1 MPTRRSPRP
10 PPHDRAGGQWRLL
23 PSPAAT
29 AAAAAPLPFTAALWG
44 RRWRTHSWRPPPPP
58 YLLAWRRTS
67 HGHSHSSFGFLRALS
82 HILLLQL
89 ARSFVRYL
97 PIKRRRSLAPS
108 TARETLTH
116 ARTHTRRISER
127 PHAHAARRTTIVLF
141 MFAVLYSDPPLVR
154 GPSTSSPRRRCNKHK
169 VHRRHHRRRRRNMV
183 LIRGPITDALGSV
196 YNIREER
203 IFAAECYYFRRKIVL
218 SSRRLRLLRRRNNN
232 IIILWCI
239 RSQRQCQHHLVFRMC
254 FNSDEM
260 CVIFMVYR
268 EKHWHK
274 YKTFGFA
281 YYLVVSKSIAVY
293 LDMLCSGFFKRSSSL
308 TNANSRELQTRVP
321 IV

>member
-23 PSPAAT
+23 LSPAAT
-29 AAAAAPLPFTAALWG
+29 AAAAVTIHGRLVGEEMEDSQLTAATAAAAAVSSRLK
-44 RRWRTHSWRPPPPP
+44 TN
-58 YLLAWRRTS
+58 LT
-67 HGHSHSSFGFLRALS
+67 HGHSHSSFGFLRTLS

-108 TARETLTH
+108 TARETLMH

-127 PHAHAARRTTIVLF
+127 PHAHAARRSAIVLF

-169 VHRRHHRRRRRNMV
+169 VHRRHHRRRNMV

-196 YNIREER
+196 
-203 IFAAECYYFRRKIVL
+203 
-218 SSRRLRLLRRRNNN
+218 
-232 IIILWCI
+232 
-239 RSQRQCQHHLVFRMC
+239 
-254 FNSDEM
+254 
-260 CVIFMVYR
+260 
-268 EKHWHK
+268 
-274 YKTFGFA
+274 
-281 YYLVVSKSIAVY
+281 
-293 LDMLCSGFFKRSSSL
+293 
-308 TNANSRELQTRVP
+308 
-321 IV
+321 